1 MYLINTEN
9 GEQWIQSAEEL
20 KDYVDP
26 SIYAVI
32 ESLIEKTDLQKFSL
46 EQQYDNLLSDYE
58 LLQGEKSDLEFDVLS
73 LHNQNDDLEE
83 KITFLE
89 DKINTLD
96 QEIEDLKNDLS
107 YQA

>member
-26 SIYAVI
+26 SIYTVI
-32 ESLIEKTDLQKFSL
+32 ESLIEKADLQYFNF
-46 EQQYDNLLSDYE
+46 EQKYDNLLSDYE
-58 LLQGEKSDLEFDVLS
+58 LLQDEKSNLEFDVLS
-73 LHNQNDDLEE
+73 LHDKNEDLKE
-83 KITFLE
+83 KIAFLE
-89 DKINTLD
+89 DKINALEQD
-96 QEIEDLKNDLS
+96 MEDLKDDLS